1 MTTIAFDG
9 KTLAADSLVTYDG
22 MRVGNSEKIVKVIGG
37 MLGSAGNSEDV
48 TAAEAWFNAGCPE
61 KRPVLTSYI
70 GIFIPDDGS
79 SPQEYNEK
87 LIQMAL
93 PSNSPWVAGT
103 GKNFAMAAMLAGK
116 DAVEAVRIA
125 IQLDIYSGGDVNCYE
140 MDKQHHYSVATSLD
154 LDSWARS
161 AAAES
166 GKIN

>member
-9 KTLAADSLVTYDG
+9 KTLATDSLVTYDD
-22 MRVGNSEKIVKVIGG
+22 MRAGTINKIANVVGGI
-37 MLGSAGNSEDV
+37 LATAGNQEDGLLV
-48 TAAEAWFNAGCPE
+48 VQWFKAGRKE
-61 KRPVLTSYI
+61 TRPVLTSFV
-70 GIFIPDDGS
+70 GLFIPNDGS
-79 SPQEYNEK
+79 APQEFGEK
-87 LIQMAL
+87 LIPMAI
-93 PSNSPWVAGT
+93 PKFPWVAGT
-103 GKNFAMAAMLAGK
+103 GKSFALAAMLAGK